1 MCTAQV
7 KYLESEFVLKSVN
20 WYNAVRNPTQAMSN
34 SDRNTYIVNVFRNY
48 SALNDVRSQYS
59 NVK

>member
-20 WYNAVRNPTQAMSN
+20 WYNVIKNPTQVMSN
-34 SDRNTYIVNVFRNY
+34 SDRNTCIVNIFRNY
-48 SALNDVRSQYS
+48 STLNDACSQYS